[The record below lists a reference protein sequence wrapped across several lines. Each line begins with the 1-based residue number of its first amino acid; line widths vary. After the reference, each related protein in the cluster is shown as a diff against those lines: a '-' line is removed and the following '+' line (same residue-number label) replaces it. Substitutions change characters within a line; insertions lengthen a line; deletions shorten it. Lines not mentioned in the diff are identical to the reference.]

1 MGAVVALHDAFPPLR
16 TALHRAVEPAVKAT
30 VPAGVPSVEVT
41 VAEKVTE
48 LPEVEV
54 AGFTEANVVVAATA
68 GAGPSYVI
76 VNELP
81 EIAPGDA
88 ITVPPPL
95 IISTGLWTTELE
107 PELVSAMPV
116 N

>member
-1 MGAVVALHDAFPPLR
+1 
-16 TALHRAVEPAVKAT
+16 
-30 VPAGVPSVEVT
+30 
-41 VAEKVTE
+41 VTE

-68 GAGPSYVI
+68 GADPSYVI

-95 IISTGLWTTELE
+95 IISTGL
-107 PELVSAMPV
+107 
-116 N
+116 

>member
-1 MGAVVALHDAFPPLR
+1 MGAVVALHDPFPPLR
-16 TALHRAVEPAVKAT
+16 TALHSAVEPAVKAI
-30 VPAGVPSVEVT
+30 VPTGVPPVEVT
-41 VAEKVTE
+41 VPEKVTG
-48 LPEVEV
+48 LPEAEE
-54 AGFTEANVVVAATA
+54 AGFTEANVVVAAGA
-68 GAGPSYVI
+68 GTGPSYVI

-95 IISTGLWTTELE
+95 VISTGLWTTELE
-107 PELVSAMPV
+107 PEWVSAMPV